1 MLLAIA
7 SISQSG
13 AADRD
18 LPRLREQV
26 TKKRKPTQFRRDVCQ
41 DVDRQF
47 MLTESNI
54 AKQGLPVINLV
65 QNLSGLTP
73 SLADLSRRHLLQ
85 VGGLGLM
92 GLSLTKLLAAEQAA
106 GLGETRQASV
116 GQGSRSPR
124 ADHCIVLFL
133 NGGPSHLD
141 MWDMKPDAADGIR
154 GEFQPIATSLPGYH
168 VSDQMPKLARHMHQ
182 ATVVR
187 SMHHG
192 VNNAH
197 ASAVYAA
204 MTGHDRGEI
213 GGGAM
218 PTDYPSPGCVLSMV
232 RPPARAIV
240 PQVHLPYIT
249 AEGAGGPP
257 QPGFFA
263 GILGRAKDP
272 LFVLRDPNSPD
283 FSIPELTLLADVST
297 ERLALRRA
305 LFQEVD
311 RQLAQRSGVTIADG
325 MTGLQERALQ
335 LLTSDNTQRAFR
347 LSDEPDSVRDSYGRN
362 IYGQSTLLAR
372 RLIEA
377 GTRMVTLSWA
387 PDANATWD
395 THGSNFKTLKGTLLP
410 QLDAACSSLLADLE
424 TRGLLER
431 TIVAVF
437 GDFGRT
443 PKINAANA
451 GRDHWNYCYS
461 LMLLGGGFA
470 QGKIYGSSDKIGA
483 FPASDPLIPGDI
495 ISTIYHCLG
504 LRHDRE
510 VHDLSNRP
518 YRLVP
523 TGDVVE
529 ALLA

>member
-1 MLLAIA
+1 MMLNLTGVERTAELA
-7 SISQSG
+7 
-13 AADRD
+13 
-18 LPRLREQV
+18 
-26 TKKRKPTQFRRDVCQ
+26 
-41 DVDRQF
+41 
-47 MLTESNI
+47 
-54 AKQGLPVINLV
+54 
-65 QNLSGLTP
+65 
-73 SLADLSRRHLLQ
+73 RRHLLQ

-92 GLSLTKLLAAEQAA
+92 GLSLPNLLSAREQVTPKSS
-106 GLGETRQASV
+106 LT
-116 GQGSRSPR
+116 PK
-124 ADHCIVLFL
+124 ADHCVILFL

-141 MWDMKPDAADGIR
+141 MWDQKPDAAEGIR
-154 GEFQPIATSLPGYH
+154 GEFQPIPTSLPGYF
-168 VSDQMPKLARHMHQ
+168 VSDQMPKLSRHMHR

-197 ASAVYAA
+197 AAAVYAA

-213 GGGAM
+213 GGGTR

-232 RPPARAIV
+232 RPPDRPIV

-263 GILGRAKDP
+263 GILGRSRDP
-272 LFVLRDPNSPD
+272 LFVLRDPNSPE
-283 FSIPELTLLADVST
+283 FAIPELTLLADVST
-297 ERLALRRA
+297 ERLALRRR
-305 LFQEVD
+305 LFEVVD
-311 RQLAQRSGVTIADG
+311 SQLREQAGVNAADS
-325 MTGLQERALQ
+325 MTGFQQRALQ
-335 LLTSDNTQRAFR
+335 LLTSENTQRAFR
-347 LSDEPDSVRDSYGRN
+347 LSEEPDAVRDTYGRN

-377 GTRMVTLSWA
+377 GTRLVTLSWA

-395 THGSNFKTLKGTLLP
+395 THGSNFKKLKGTLLP
-410 QLDAACSSLLADLE
+410 QLDAACSSLLTDLSD
-424 TRGLLER
+424 RGLLDR

-443 PKINAANA
+443 PKINANDA

-461 LMLLGGGFA
+461 LMLLGGGFK
-470 QGKIYGSSDKIGA
+470 QGFVYGSSDKTGA

-495 ISTIYHCLG
+495 VSTMYHCLG

-510 VHDLSNRP
+510 IHDATNRP
-518 YRLVP
+518 FRLVP
-523 TGDVVE
+523 TGDVVDT
-529 ALLA
+529 LLA

>member
-1 MLLAIA
+1 MMLNLTGVERTAELA
-7 SISQSG
+7 
-13 AADRD
+13 
-18 LPRLREQV
+18 
-26 TKKRKPTQFRRDVCQ
+26 
-41 DVDRQF
+41 
-47 MLTESNI
+47 
-54 AKQGLPVINLV
+54 
-65 QNLSGLTP
+65 
-73 SLADLSRRHLLQ
+73 RRHLLQ

-92 GLSLTKLLAAEQAA
+92 GLSLPNLLSAREQVTPKSS
-106 GLGETRQASV
+106 LT
-116 GQGSRSPR
+116 PK
-124 ADHCIVLFL
+124 ADHCVILFL

-141 MWDMKPDAADGIR
+141 MWDQKPDAAEGIR
-154 GEFQPIATSLPGYH
+154 GEFQPIPTSLPGYF
-168 VSDQMPKLARHMHQ
+168 VSDQMPKLSRHMHR

-197 ASAVYAA
+197 AAAVYAA

-213 GGGAM
+213 GGGTR

-232 RPPARAIV
+232 RPPDRPIV

-263 GILGRAKDP
+263 GILGRSRDP
-272 LFVLRDPNSPD
+272 LFVLRDPNSPE
-283 FSIPELTLLADVST
+283 FAIPELTLLADVST
-297 ERLALRRA
+297 ERLALRRR
-305 LFQEVD
+305 LFEVVD
-311 RQLAQRSGVTIADG
+311 SQLREQAGVNAADS
-325 MTGLQERALQ
+325 MTGFQQRALQ
-335 LLTSDNTQRAFR
+335 LLTSENTQRAFR
-347 LSDEPDSVRDSYGRN
+347 LSEEPDAVRDGYGRN
-362 IYGQSTLLAR
+362 TYGQSTLLAR

-377 GTRMVTLSWA
+377 GTRLVTLSWA

-395 THGSNFKTLKGTLLP
+395 THGSNFKKLKGTLLP
-410 QLDAACSSLLADLE
+410 QLDAACSSLLTDLAD
-424 TRGLLER
+424 RGLLDR

-443 PKINAANA
+443 PKINANDA

-461 LMLLGGGFA
+461 LMLLGGGFK
-470 QGKIYGSSDKIGA
+470 QGLIYGSSDKTGA
-483 FPASDPLIPGDI
+483 FPALDPLIPGDI
-495 ISTIYHCLG
+495 VSTIYHCLG

-510 VHDLSNRP
+510 IHDLANRP

-523 TGDVVE
+523 TGDVVD

>member
-1 MLLAIA
+1 M
-7 SISQSG
+7 
-13 AADRD
+13 
-18 LPRLREQV
+18 
-26 TKKRKPTQFRRDVCQ
+26 FN
-41 DVDRQF
+41 
-47 MLTESNI
+47 LTGSNRT
-54 AKQGLPVINLV
+54 
-65 QNLSGLTP
+65 S
-73 SLADLSRRHLLQ
+73 DLSRRHLLQ

-92 GLSLTKLLAAEQAA
+92 GLSLPNLLSAREIVA
-106 GLGETRQASV
+106 
-116 GQGSRSPR
+116 PK
-124 ADHCIVLFL
+124 ADHCVILFL

-141 MWDMKPDAADGIR
+141 MWDQKPDAADGIR
-154 GEFQPIATSLPGYH
+154 GEFSPIPTSLPGYF
-168 VSDQMPKLARHMHQ
+168 VSDQMPKLARHMHR

-197 ASAVYAA
+197 AAAVYAA
-204 MTGHDRGEI
+204 MTGHDRGEL
-213 GGGAM
+213 GGGTK

-232 RPPARAIV
+232 RPPDRPIV

-263 GILGRAKDP
+263 GILGRARDP
-272 LFVLRDPNSPD
+272 LFVLRDPNSPE
-283 FSIPELTLLADVST
+283 FAIPELTLLADVST
-297 ERLALRRA
+297 ERLALRRR
-305 LFQEVD
+305 LFETVD
-311 RQLAQRSGVTIADG
+311 SQLREQAGVNVADS
-325 MTGLQERALQ
+325 MTGFQQRALQ
-335 LLTSDNTQRAFR
+335 LLTSENTQRAFR
-347 LSDEPDSVRDSYGRN
+347 VSDEPDAVRDAYGRN

-377 GTRMVTLSWA
+377 GTRLVTLSWA

-395 THGSNFKTLKGTLLP
+395 THGGNFKKLKGTLLP
-410 QLDAACSSLLADLE
+410 QLDAACSSLLTDLSD
-424 TRGLLER
+424 RGLLDR

-443 PKINAANA
+443 PKINANDA

-461 LMLLGGGFA
+461 LMLLGGGFK
-470 QGKIYGSSDKIGA
+470 QGLIYGSSDKTGA

-495 ISTIYHCLG
+495 VSTIYHCLG

-510 VHDLSNRP
+510 IHDATNRP
-518 YRLVP
+518 FRLVP
-523 TGDVVE
+523 TGDVVD

>member
-1 MLLAIA
+1 M
-7 SISQSG
+7 S
-13 AADRD
+13 
-18 LPRLREQV
+18 
-26 TKKRKPTQFRRDVCQ
+26 F
-41 DVDRQF
+41 
-47 MLTESNI
+47 
-54 AKQGLPVINLV
+54 NLV
-65 QNLSGLTP
+65 QSGSGGMP
-73 SLADLSRRHLLQ
+73 SLAELSRRHLLQ

-92 GLSLTKLLAAEQAA
+92 GLSLPKLLEAREAAPVKELAA
-106 GLGETRQASV
+106 K
-116 GQGSRSPR
+116 

-154 GEFQPIATSLPGYH
+154 GEFQPIATSLPGYQ
-168 VSDQMPKLARHMHQ
+168 VSDQMPKLARHMHR

-197 ASAVYAA
+197 AAAVYAA
-204 MTGHDRGEI
+204 MTGHDRGEV
-213 GGGAM
+213 GGGTR
-218 PTDYPSPGCVLSMV
+218 PTDYPSPACVLSMV
-232 RPPARAIV
+232 RPPDRPIV
-240 PQVHLPYIT
+240 PTVHLPYIT

-263 GILGRAKDP
+263 GILGRSKDP
-272 LFVLRDPNSPD
+272 LFVLRDPNSPE
-283 FSIPELTLLADVST
+283 FAIPELTLLADVST
-297 ERLALRRA
+297 SRLAMRRA

-311 RQLAQRSGVTIADG
+311 RQLMQQVGANPAESMSDFQQRA
-325 MTGLQERALQ
+325 MQ
-335 LLTSDNTQRAFR
+335 LLTSENTQRAFR
-347 LSDEPDSVRDSYGRN
+347 LSDEPEAVREAYGRN

-395 THGSNFKTLKGTLLP
+395 THGGNFKRLKGTLLP
-410 QLDAACSSLLADLE
+410 QLDAACSSLVADLSD
-424 TRGLLER
+424 RGLLDR
-431 TIVAVF
+431 TIIAVF

-443 PKINAANA
+443 PKINGSDG

-461 LMLLGGGFA
+461 LMLVGGGFK
-470 QGKIYGSSDKIGA
+470 QGLIYGSSDKTGA

-495 ISTIYHCLG
+495 IATMYHCLG

-510 VHDLSNRP
+510 IYDPSNRP

-523 TGDVVE
+523 TGDVID

>member
-1 MLLAIA
+1 MLNLT
-7 SISQSG
+7 G
-13 AADRD
+13 LNRAD
-18 LPRLREQV
+18 E
-26 TKKRKPTQFRRDVCQ
+26 
-41 DVDRQF
+41 
-47 MLTESNI
+47 
-54 AKQGLPVINLV
+54 
-65 QNLSGLTP
+65 
-73 SLADLSRRHLLQ
+73 LSRRHLLQ

-92 GLSLTKLLAAEQAA
+92 GLSLPNLLSAREPSLVAK
-106 GLGETRQASV
+106 
-116 GQGSRSPR
+116 
-124 ADHCIVLFL
+124 ADHCVILFL

-141 MWDMKPDAADGIR
+141 MWDMKPDAADGIL
-154 GEFQPIATSLPGYH
+154 GEFQPIPTSLPGYF
-168 VSDQMPKLARHMHQ
+168 VSDQMPKLSRHMHR

-197 ASAVYAA
+197 AAAVYAA

-213 GGGAM
+213 GGGTK

-232 RPPARAIV
+232 RPPDRPIV

-263 GILGRAKDP
+263 GILGRSRDP
-272 LFVLRDPNSPD
+272 LFVLRDPNSPE
-283 FSIPELTLLADVST
+283 FAIPELTLLADVST
-297 ERLALRRA
+297 ERLALRRR
-305 LFQEVD
+305 LFEVVD
-311 RQLAQRSGVTIADG
+311 SQLREQAGVNVADS
-325 MTGLQERALQ
+325 MTGFQQRALQ
-335 LLTSDNTQRAFR
+335 LLTSENTQRAFR
-347 LSDEPDSVRDSYGRN
+347 LSEEPDAVRDSYGRN

-377 GTRMVTLSWA
+377 GTRLVTLSWA

-395 THGSNFKTLKGTLLP
+395 THGSNFMKLKGTLLP
-410 QLDAACSSLLADLE
+410 QLDAACSSLLTDLSD
-424 TRGLLER
+424 RGLLDR

-443 PKINAANA
+443 PKINGADA

-461 LMLLGGGFA
+461 LMLLGGGFK
-470 QGKIYGSSDKIGA
+470 QGLIYGSSDKTGA
-483 FPASDPLIPGDI
+483 FPASDALIPGDI
-495 ISTIYHCLG
+495 VSTMYHCLG

-510 VHDLSNRP
+510 IHDATNRP
-518 YRLVP
+518 FRLVP
-523 TGDVVE
+523 TGDVVD

>member
-1 MLLAIA
+1 MLNLTDSNRI
-7 SISQSG
+7 
-13 AADRD
+13 
-18 LPRLREQV
+18 RE
-26 TKKRKPTQFRRDVCQ
+26 
-41 DVDRQF
+41 
-47 MLTESNI
+47 
-54 AKQGLPVINLV
+54 
-65 QNLSGLTP
+65 
-73 SLADLSRRHLLQ
+73 LSRRHLLQ

-92 GLSLTKLLAAEQAA
+92 GLSLPKMLAAREAA
-106 GLGETRQASV
+106 GSGD
-116 GQGSRSPR
+116 SRRAQTLTPK
-124 ADHCIVLFL
+124 ADHCVILFL

-141 MWDMKPDAADGIR
+141 MWDVKPEAADGIR
-154 GEFQPIATSLPGYH
+154 GEFSPIATSLPGYF
-168 VSDQMPKLARHMHQ
+168 VSDQMPKLARQMHR

-197 ASAVYAA
+197 AAAVYAA

-213 GGGAM
+213 GGGTR
-218 PTDYPSPGCVLSMV
+218 PTDYPTPGSVLAMV
-232 RPPARAIV
+232 RPPDRPIV
-240 PQVHLPYIT
+240 SQVHLPYIT

-263 GILGRAKDP
+263 GILGRSRDP
-272 LFVLRDPNSPD
+272 LFVLRDPNAPE
-283 FSIPELTLLADVST
+283 FAIPELTLLADVST
-297 ERLALRRA
+297 ERLALRRR
-305 LFQEVD
+305 LFETVD
-311 RQLAQRSGVTIADG
+311 RRMAAPGRPAAAESDESEDG
-325 MTGLQERALQ
+325 RGRPSYAAYDSMTGFQQRALQ
-335 LLTSDNTQRAFR
+335 LLTSENTQRAFR
-347 LSDEPDSVRDSYGRN
+347 LSDEPDAVRDAYGRN

-377 GTRMVTLSWA
+377 GTRLVTLSWA

-395 THGSNFKTLKGTLLP
+395 THGGNFKKLKGTLLP
-410 QLDAACSSLLADLE
+410 QLDAACSSLLTDLAD
-424 TRGLLER
+424 RGLLDR

-443 PKINAANA
+443 PKINANDA

-461 LMLLGGGFA
+461 LMLLGGGFK
-470 QGKIYGSSDKIGA
+470 QGMIYGTSDKTGA

-510 VHDLSNRP
+510 IHDATNRP
-518 YRLVP
+518 FRLVP
-523 TGDVVE
+523 TGDVVD

>member
-1 MLLAIA
+1 MLNLT
-7 SISQSG
+7 G
-13 AADRD
+13 LNRAD
-18 LPRLREQV
+18 E
-26 TKKRKPTQFRRDVCQ
+26 
-41 DVDRQF
+41 
-47 MLTESNI
+47 
-54 AKQGLPVINLV
+54 
-65 QNLSGLTP
+65 
-73 SLADLSRRHLLQ
+73 LSRRHLLQ

-92 GLSLTKLLAAEQAA
+92 GLSLPNLLSAREQAVPKSS
-106 GLGETRQASV
+106 LVSK
-116 GQGSRSPR
+116 
-124 ADHCIVLFL
+124 ADHCVILFL

-141 MWDMKPDAADGIR
+141 MWDMKPDTADGIR
-154 GEFQPIATSLPGYH
+154 GEFQPIPTSLPGYF
-168 VSDQMPKLARHMHQ
+168 VSDQMPKLARHMHR

-197 ASAVYAA
+197 AAAVYAA

-213 GGGAM
+213 GGGTR

-232 RPPARAIV
+232 RPPDRAIV

-263 GILGRAKDP
+263 GILGRSRDP
-272 LFVLRDPNSPD
+272 LFVLRDPNSPE
-283 FSIPELTLLADVST
+283 FAIPELTLLADVST
-297 ERLALRRA
+297 ERLALRRR
-305 LFQEVD
+305 LFEVVD
-311 RQLAQRSGVTIADG
+311 SQLREQAGVNAADS
-325 MTGLQERALQ
+325 MTGFQQRALQ
-335 LLTSDNTQRAFR
+335 LLTSENTQRAFR
-347 LSDEPDSVRDSYGRN
+347 LSEEPDAVRDAYGRN
-362 IYGQSTLLAR
+362 TYGQSTLLAR

-377 GTRMVTLSWA
+377 GTRLVTLSWA

-395 THGSNFKTLKGTLLP
+395 THGGNFKKLKGTLLP
-410 QLDAACSSLLADLE
+410 QLDAACSSLLTDLSD
-424 TRGLLER
+424 RGLLDR

-443 PKINAANA
+443 PKINANDA

-470 QGKIYGSSDKIGA
+470 KGLIYGSSDKTGA
-483 FPASDPLIPGDI
+483 FPASDALIPGDI

-510 VHDLSNRP
+510 IHDATNRP
-518 YRLVP
+518 FRLVP
-523 TGDVVE
+523 TGDVVDS
-529 ALLA
+529 LLA

>member
-1 MLLAIA
+1 MLNLT
-7 SISQSG
+7 G
-13 AADRD
+13 LNRAD
-18 LPRLREQV
+18 E
-26 TKKRKPTQFRRDVCQ
+26 
-41 DVDRQF
+41 
-47 MLTESNI
+47 
-54 AKQGLPVINLV
+54 
-65 QNLSGLTP
+65 
-73 SLADLSRRHLLQ
+73 LSRRHLLQ

-92 GLSLTKLLAAEQAA
+92 GLSLPNLLSAREQAVPKSS
-106 GLGETRQASV
+106 LVSK
-116 GQGSRSPR
+116 
-124 ADHCIVLFL
+124 ADHCIILFL

-154 GEFQPIATSLPGYH
+154 GEFQPIPTSLPGYF
-168 VSDQMPKLARHMHQ
+168 VSDQMPKLARHMHR

-197 ASAVYAA
+197 AAAVYAA

-213 GGGAM
+213 GGGTK

-232 RPPARAIV
+232 RPPDRAIV

-263 GILGRAKDP
+263 GILGRSRDP
-272 LFVLRDPNSPD
+272 LFVLRDPNSPE
-283 FSIPELTLLADVST
+283 FAIPELTLLADVST
-297 ERLALRRA
+297 ERLALRRR
-305 LFQEVD
+305 LFEVVD
-311 RQLAQRSGVTIADG
+311 SQLREQAGVNAADS
-325 MTGLQERALQ
+325 MTGFQLRALQ
-335 LLTSDNTQRAFR
+335 LLTSENTQRAFR
-347 LSDEPDSVRDSYGRN
+347 LSEEPDAVRDAYGRN
-362 IYGQSTLLAR
+362 TYGQSTLLAR

-377 GTRMVTLSWA
+377 GTRLVTLSWA

-395 THGSNFKTLKGTLLP
+395 THGGNFKKLKGTLLP
-410 QLDAACSSLLADLE
+410 QLDAACSSLLTDLSD
-424 TRGLLER
+424 RGLLDR

-443 PKINAANA
+443 PKINANDA

-470 QGKIYGSSDKIGA
+470 KGLIYGSSDKTGA
-483 FPASDPLIPGDI
+483 FPASDALIPGDI

-510 VHDLSNRP
+510 IHDATNRP
-518 YRLVP
+518 FRLVP
-523 TGDVVE
+523 TGDVVDS
-529 ALLA
+529 LLA

>member
-1 MLLAIA
+1 MLNLT
-7 SISQSG
+7 G
-13 AADRD
+13 LNRAD
-18 LPRLREQV
+18 E
-26 TKKRKPTQFRRDVCQ
+26 
-41 DVDRQF
+41 
-47 MLTESNI
+47 
-54 AKQGLPVINLV
+54 
-65 QNLSGLTP
+65 
-73 SLADLSRRHLLQ
+73 LSRRHLLQ

-92 GLSLTKLLAAEQAA
+92 GLSLPNFLSAREQAA
-106 GLGETRQASV
+106 PKSSLV
-116 GQGSRSPR
+116 PK
-124 ADHCIVLFL
+124 ADHCVILFL

-154 GEFQPIATSLPGYH
+154 GEFQPIPTSLPGYF
-168 VSDQMPKLARHMHQ
+168 VSDQMPKLARHMHR

-197 ASAVYAA
+197 AAAVYAA

-213 GGGAM
+213 GGGTK

-232 RPPARAIV
+232 RPPDRAIV

-263 GILGRAKDP
+263 GILGRSRDP
-272 LFVLRDPNSPD
+272 LFVLRDPNSPE
-283 FSIPELTLLADVST
+283 FAIPELTLLADVST
-297 ERLALRRA
+297 ERLALRRR
-305 LFQEVD
+305 LFEVVD
-311 RQLAQRSGVTIADG
+311 SQLREQAGVNAADS
-325 MTGLQERALQ
+325 MTGFQQRALQ
-335 LLTSDNTQRAFR
+335 LLTSENTQRAFR
-347 LSDEPDSVRDSYGRN
+347 LSEEPDAVRDAYGRN
-362 IYGQSTLLAR
+362 TYGQSTLLAR

-377 GTRMVTLSWA
+377 GTRLVTLSWA

-395 THGSNFKTLKGTLLP
+395 THGGNFKKLKGTLLP
-410 QLDAACSSLLADLE
+410 QLDAACSSLLTDLSD
-424 TRGLLER
+424 RGLLDR

-443 PKINAANA
+443 PKINANDA

-470 QGKIYGSSDKIGA
+470 KGLIYGSSDKTGA
-483 FPASDPLIPGDI
+483 FPASDALIPGDI

-510 VHDLSNRP
+510 IHDATNRP
-518 YRLVP
+518 FRLVP
-523 TGDVVE
+523 TGDVVDS
-529 ALLA
+529 LLA

>member
-1 MLLAIA
+1 MLNLT
-7 SISQSG
+7 G
-13 AADRD
+13 LNRAD
-18 LPRLREQV
+18 E
-26 TKKRKPTQFRRDVCQ
+26 
-41 DVDRQF
+41 
-47 MLTESNI
+47 
-54 AKQGLPVINLV
+54 
-65 QNLSGLTP
+65 
-73 SLADLSRRHLLQ
+73 LSRRHLLQ

-92 GLSLTKLLAAEQAA
+92 GLSLPNLLSAREQAVPKSS
-106 GLGETRQASV
+106 LVSK
-116 GQGSRSPR
+116 
-124 ADHCIVLFL
+124 ADHCIILFL

-154 GEFQPIATSLPGYH
+154 GEFQPIPTSLPGYF
-168 VSDQMPKLARHMHQ
+168 VSDQMPKLARHMHR

-197 ASAVYAA
+197 AAAVYAA

-213 GGGAM
+213 GGGTK

-232 RPPARAIV
+232 RPPDRAIV

-263 GILGRAKDP
+263 GILGRSRDP
-272 LFVLRDPNSPD
+272 LFVLRDPNSPE
-283 FSIPELTLLADVST
+283 FAIPELTLLADVST
-297 ERLALRRA
+297 ERLALRRR
-305 LFQEVD
+305 LFEVVD
-311 RQLAQRSGVTIADG
+311 SQLREQAGVNAADS
-325 MTGLQERALQ
+325 MTGFQQRALQ
-335 LLTSDNTQRAFR
+335 LLTSENTQRAFR
-347 LSDEPDSVRDSYGRN
+347 LSEEPDAVRDAYGRN
-362 IYGQSTLLAR
+362 TYGQSTLLAR

-377 GTRMVTLSWA
+377 GTRLVTLSWA

-395 THGSNFKTLKGTLLP
+395 THGGNFKKLKGTLLP
-410 QLDAACSSLLADLE
+410 QLDAACSSLLTDLSD
-424 TRGLLER
+424 RGLLDR

-443 PKINAANA
+443 PKINANDA

-470 QGKIYGSSDKIGA
+470 KGLIYGSSDKTGA
-483 FPASDPLIPGDI
+483 FPASDALIPGDI

-510 VHDLSNRP
+510 IHDATNRP
-518 YRLVP
+518 FRLVP
-523 TGDVVE
+523 TGDVVDS
-529 ALLA
+529 LLA

>member
-1 MLLAIA
+1 MFNLTGLNR
-7 SISQSG
+7 
-13 AADRD
+13 AD
-18 LPRLREQV
+18 E
-26 TKKRKPTQFRRDVCQ
+26 
-41 DVDRQF
+41 
-47 MLTESNI
+47 
-54 AKQGLPVINLV
+54 
-65 QNLSGLTP
+65 
-73 SLADLSRRHLLQ
+73 LSRRHLLQ

-92 GLSLTKLLAAEQAA
+92 GLSLPNLLAAREA
-106 GLGETRQASV
+106 V
-116 GQGSRSPR
+116 GSGDPR
-124 ADHCIVLFL
+124 RAQTLVPKADHCVILFL

-154 GEFQPIATSLPGYH
+154 GEFSPIPTSLPGYF
-168 VSDQMPKLARHMHQ
+168 VSDQMPKLARHMHR

-197 ASAVYAA
+197 AAAVYAA

-213 GGGAM
+213 GGGAR
-218 PTDYPSPGCVLSMV
+218 PTDYPTPGSVLSMI
-232 RPPARAIV
+232 RPPDRPIV

-263 GILGRAKDP
+263 GILGRSRDP
-272 LFVLRDPNSPD
+272 LFVLRDPNSPE
-283 FSIPELTLLADVST
+283 FAIPELTLLADVST
-297 ERLALRRA
+297 ERLALRRR
-305 LFQEVD
+305 LFETID
-311 RQLAQRSGVTIADG
+311 SQLREQAGVNAADS
-325 MTGLQERALQ
+325 MTGFQQRALQ
-335 LLTSDNTQRAFR
+335 LLTSENTQRAFR
-347 LSDEPDSVRDSYGRN
+347 LSDEPDAVRDAYGRN

-377 GTRMVTLSWA
+377 GTRLVTLSWA

-395 THGSNFKTLKGTLLP
+395 THGGNFKKLKGTLLP
-410 QLDAACSSLLADLE
+410 QLDAACSSLLTDLSD
-424 TRGLLER
+424 RGLLDR

-443 PKINAANA
+443 PKINANDA

-461 LMLLGGGFA
+461 LMLLGGGFK
-470 QGKIYGSSDKIGA
+470 QGFVYGSSDKTGA

-495 ISTIYHCLG
+495 ISTMYHCLG

-510 VHDLSNRP
+510 IHDATNRP
-518 YRLVP
+518 FRLVP
-523 TGDVVE
+523 TGDVVD

>member
-1 MLLAIA
+1 MLN
-7 SISQSG
+7 
-13 AADRD
+13 
-18 LPRLREQV
+18 
-26 TKKRKPTQFRRDVCQ
+26 
-41 DVDRQF
+41 
-47 MLTESNI
+47 LTDSTRI
-54 AKQGLPVINLV
+54 R
-65 QNLSGLTP
+65 
-73 SLADLSRRHLLQ
+73 DLSRRHLLQ

-92 GLSLTKLLAAEQAA
+92 GLSLPKLLAAGDLRSAEAA
-106 GLGETRQASV
+106 GSGD
-116 GQGSRSPR
+116 PR
-124 ADHCIVLFL
+124 RARAAIAPKADHCVIVFL

-154 GEFQPIATSLPGYH
+154 GEFQPIPTSLPGYF
-168 VSDQMPKLARHMHQ
+168 VSDQMPKLARHMHR

-197 ASAVYAA
+197 AAAVYAA

-213 GGGAM
+213 GGGTR
-218 PTDYPSPGCVLSMV
+218 PTDYPTPGSVLSMI
-232 RPPARAIV
+232 RPPDRPIV

-263 GILGRAKDP
+263 GILGRSRDP
-272 LFVLRDPNSPD
+272 LFVLRDPNSPE
-283 FSIPELTLLADVST
+283 FAIPELTLLADVST
-297 ERLALRRA
+297 ERLALRRR
-305 LFQEVD
+305 LFETVD
-311 RQLAQRSGVTIADG
+311 SQLREQAGINAADS
-325 MTGLQERALQ
+325 MTGFQQRALQ
-335 LLTSDNTQRAFR
+335 LLTSENTQRAFR
-347 LSDEPDSVRDSYGRN
+347 LSDEPDAVRDTYGRN

-377 GTRMVTLSWA
+377 GTRLVTLSWA

-395 THGSNFKTLKGTLLP
+395 THGGNFKKLKGTLLP
-410 QLDAACSSLLADLE
+410 QLDAACSSLLTDLAD
-424 TRGLLER
+424 RGLLDR

-443 PKINAANA
+443 PKINANDA

-461 LMLLGGGFA
+461 LMLLGGGFK
-470 QGKIYGSSDKIGA
+470 QGLIYGSSDKTGA

-495 ISTIYHCLG
+495 VSTMYHCLG

-510 VHDLSNRP
+510 IHDATNRP
-518 YRLVP
+518 FRLVP
-523 TGDVVE
+523 TGDVVD

>member
-1 MLLAIA
+1 MLNLT
-7 SISQSG
+7 G
-13 AADRD
+13 LNRAD
-18 LPRLREQV
+18 E
-26 TKKRKPTQFRRDVCQ
+26 
-41 DVDRQF
+41 
-47 MLTESNI
+47 
-54 AKQGLPVINLV
+54 
-65 QNLSGLTP
+65 
-73 SLADLSRRHLLQ
+73 LSRRHLLQ

-92 GLSLTKLLAAEQAA
+92 GLSLPNFLSAREQAA
-106 GLGETRQASV
+106 PKSSLV
-116 GQGSRSPR
+116 PK
-124 ADHCIVLFL
+124 ADHCVILFL

-154 GEFQPIATSLPGYH
+154 GEFQPIPTSLPGYF
-168 VSDQMPKLARHMHQ
+168 VSDQMSKLSRHMHR

-197 ASAVYAA
+197 AAAVYAA

-213 GGGAM
+213 GGGTR

-232 RPPARAIV
+232 RPPDRPIV

-263 GILGRAKDP
+263 GILGRSRDP
-272 LFVLRDPNSPD
+272 LFVLRDPNSPE
-283 FSIPELTLLADVST
+283 FAIPELTLLADVST
-297 ERLALRRA
+297 ERLAMRRRLFETVDSQLREQA
-305 LFQEVD
+305 
-311 RQLAQRSGVTIADG
+311 GVNAADS
-325 MTGLQERALQ
+325 MTGFQQRALQ
-335 LLTSDNTQRAFR
+335 LLTSENTQRAFR
-347 LSDEPDSVRDSYGRN
+347 LSEEPDAVRDTYGRN

-377 GTRMVTLSWA
+377 GTRLVTLSWA

-395 THGSNFKTLKGTLLP
+395 THGSNFKKLKGTLLP
-410 QLDAACSSLLADLE
+410 QLDAACSSLLTDLAD
-424 TRGLLER
+424 RGLLDR

-443 PKINAANA
+443 PKINANDA

-461 LMLLGGGFA
+461 LMLLGGGFK
-470 QGKIYGSSDKIGA
+470 QGLIYGSSDKTGA
-483 FPASDPLIPGDI
+483 FPASDALIPGDI
-495 ISTIYHCLG
+495 VSTMYHCLG

-510 VHDLSNRP
+510 IHDATNRP
-518 YRLVP
+518 FRLVP
-523 TGDVVE
+523 TGDVVD

>member
-1 MLLAIA
+1 MLNLTDSNRI
-7 SISQSG
+7 
-13 AADRD
+13 
-18 LPRLREQV
+18 RE
-26 TKKRKPTQFRRDVCQ
+26 
-41 DVDRQF
+41 
-47 MLTESNI
+47 
-54 AKQGLPVINLV
+54 
-65 QNLSGLTP
+65 
-73 SLADLSRRHLLQ
+73 LSRRHLLQ

-92 GLSLTKLLAAEQAA
+92 GLSLPNLLSAREAA
-106 GLGETRQASV
+106 GSGD
-116 GQGSRSPR
+116 PR
-124 ADHCIVLFL
+124 RAQTLVPKADHAVILFL

-141 MWDMKPDAADGIR
+141 MWDQKPDAADGIR
-154 GEFQPIATSLPGYH
+154 GEFQPIATSLPGYF
-168 VSDQMPKLARHMHQ
+168 VSDQMPKLARHMHR

-197 ASAVYAA
+197 AAAVYAA

-213 GGGAM
+213 GGGTR

-232 RPPARAIV
+232 RPPDRPIV

-263 GILGRAKDP
+263 GILGRSRDP
-272 LFVLRDPNSPD
+272 LFVLRDPNSPE
-283 FSIPELTLLADVST
+283 FAIPELTLLADVST
-297 ERLALRRA
+297 ERLALRRR
-305 LFQEVD
+305 LFEVVD
-311 RQLAQRSGVTIADG
+311 SQLREQAGVNAADS
-325 MTGLQERALQ
+325 MTGFQQRALQ
-335 LLTSDNTQRAFR
+335 LLTSENTQRAFR
-347 LSDEPDSVRDSYGRN
+347 LSEEPDAVRETYGRN

-377 GTRMVTLSWA
+377 GTRLVTLSWA

-395 THGSNFKTLKGTLLP
+395 THGSNFKKLKGTLLP
-410 QLDAACSSLLADLE
+410 QLDAACSSLLTDLSD
-424 TRGLLER
+424 RGLLDR

-443 PKINAANA
+443 PKINANDA

-461 LMLLGGGFA
+461 LMLLGGGFK
-470 QGKIYGSSDKIGA
+470 QGLIYGSSDKTGA

-495 ISTIYHCLG
+495 VSTMYHCLG

-510 VHDLSNRP
+510 IHDATNRP
-518 YRLVP
+518 FRLVP
-523 TGDVVE
+523 TGDVVDS
-529 ALLA
+529 LLA

>member
-1 MLLAIA
+1 MA
-7 SISQSG
+7 
-13 AADRD
+13 
-18 LPRLREQV
+18 
-26 TKKRKPTQFRRDVCQ
+26 
-41 DVDRQF
+41 
-47 MLTESNI
+47 
-54 AKQGLPVINLV
+54 INLV
-65 QNLSGLTP
+65 QTRTGRCP
-73 SLADLSRRHLLQ
+73 DMAELSRRHLLQ

-92 GLSLTKLLAAEQAA
+92 GLSLPRLLAARESSAA
-106 GLGETRQASV
+106 KTLT
-116 GQGSRSPR
+116 PR

-141 MWDMKPDAADGIR
+141 MWDMKPDQPDAIR
-154 GEFQPIATSLPGYH
+154 GEFQPIATSLPGYFL
-168 VSDQMPKLARHMHQ
+168 SDQLPKLAKHMHR

-197 ASAVYAA
+197 AAAVYAA

-213 GGGAM
+213 GGGAR
-218 PTDYPSPGCVLSMV
+218 PTDYPSPGCVLSML
-232 RPPARAIV
+232 RPPEKAIV

-263 GILGRAKDP
+263 GILGRSKDP
-272 LFVLRDPNSPD
+272 LFVLRDPNSPE
-283 FSIPELTLLADVST
+283 FAIPELTLLADVST
-297 ERLALRRA
+297 SRLAMRRA

-311 RQLAQRSGVTIADG
+311 RQLTQQAGANPADS
-325 MTGLQERALQ
+325 MTGFQQRALQ
-335 LLTSDNTQRAFR
+335 LLTSENTQRAFR
-347 LSDEPDSVRDSYGRN
+347 LTDESEAVRDAYGRN
-362 IYGQSTLLAR
+362 IYGQSALLAR

-395 THGSNFKTLKGTLLP
+395 THGGNFKKLKGTLLP
-410 QLDAACSSLLADLE
+410 QLDAACSSLLTDLSE
-424 TRGLLER
+424 RGLLDR

-443 PKINAANA
+443 PKINANDA

-461 LMLLGGGFA
+461 LMLVGGGFA
-470 QGKIYGSSDKIGA
+470 KGLVYGSSDKTGA

-495 ISTIYHCLG
+495 IASIYHCLG
-504 LRHDRE
+504 LRHDLE
-510 VHDLSNRP
+510 LHDASNRP

-523 TGDVVE
+523 SGDVAD